1 MENALMQVCNISID
15 CIGTRKKD
23 EFAVILLWTISTM
36 FLVIHPIAPSCSVSE
51 SHCQFSDGRN
61 GLRNQRRL
69 SILFV
74 RKSFVCE
81 AMVLPSHSLP
91 PASLLCYRPPP
102 VLQEF
107 LAPHFSRWRCK
118 FCISASALR
127 PLWIHG
133 VFVALSRLSSNE
145 VKAPTLSDCYK
156 FPSTAYSD
164 TFGTREKCN
173 YSQMYFMEGH
183 QGHTNVCIIVADITI
198 TQSKYLKIK

>member
-1 MENALMQVCNISID
+1 
-15 CIGTRKKD
+15 
-23 EFAVILLWTISTM
+23 M
-36 FLVIHPIAPSCSVSE
+36 FLVIHPFAPSCSVSE

-102 VLQEF
+102 CSASGASS

-118 FCISASALR
+118 FCISALALR

-133 VFVALSRLSSNE
+133 VFVALSRPSSDE
-145 VKAPTLSDCYK
+145 VKAPILSDCYK
-156 FPSTAYSD
+156 FPWPAFSD
-164 TFGTREKCN
+164 TYGTREKCN

-183 QGHTNVCIIVADITI
+183 QGHT
-198 TQSKYLKIK
+198 